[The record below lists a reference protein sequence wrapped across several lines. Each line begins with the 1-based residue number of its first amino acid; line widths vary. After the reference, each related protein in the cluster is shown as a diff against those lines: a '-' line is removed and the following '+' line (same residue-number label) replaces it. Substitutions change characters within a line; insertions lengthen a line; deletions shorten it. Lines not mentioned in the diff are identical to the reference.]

1 MDHVYGP
8 DVRRDIGQLV
18 RMTTPAQSA
27 QSLAGQMHLLAD
39 VDLVFASWGCPRFDE
54 SFLAAA
60 PRLKAVFYAAGTIKS
75 LVTDAFWRRDI
86 VITTARSANAV
97 PVSEYTLAAILF
109 SLKHGWH
116 AILRARRDSRSPHL
130 DNIPGCLG
138 STVGLVSLGAVG
150 CLVRERLRPFDLRVV
165 AYDPCLDATRASAMD
180 VTLVGLEELFRVSD
194 VVSIHAPSLETTRGM
209 ITGDLIASM
218 KPGATLINTARGAVV
233 HEAELLAVAERRPD
247 LQFVLDV
254 TDPEP
259 PVAGSS
265 IFTLPNVVYTP
276 HIAGSRD
283 RECRRMGALMLE
295 ELKRYLAGQPLQWV
309 VTRDM
314 ERHMA

>member
-1 MDHVYGP
+1 
-8 DVRRDIGQLV
+8 
-18 RMTTPAQSA
+18 
-27 QSLAGQMHLLAD
+27 
-39 VDLVFASWGCPRFDE
+39 
-54 SFLAAA
+54 
-60 PRLKAVFYAAGTIKS
+60 
-75 LVTDAFWRRDI
+75 
-86 VITTARSANAV
+86 
-97 PVSEYTLAAILF
+97 
-109 SLKHGWH
+109 
-116 AILRARRDSRSPHL
+116 
-130 DNIPGCLG
+130 
-138 STVGLVSLGAVG
+138 
-150 CLVRERLRPFDLRVV
+150 
-165 AYDPCLDATRASAMD
+165 MD

-314 ERHMA
+314 ERRMA